1 MIILGIV
8 LVLLPPIILGLA
20 YFGYPAVLMVVRKF
34 RKTPSAP
41 ASSDEWPVVTI
52 VVPVYNEAGVIASTL
67 DRILATDYPAD
78 RRHVLVISDASSD
91 GTDAIVER
99 YADRGVQ
106 LVRLARRSGKTA
118 AENEAGRHL
127 VGEIV
132 VNMDATVV
140 VPPGALR
147 HLVAAFRDPS
157 VGVASGR
164 DVSVGDRDQERN
176 QGESGYVGYEMW
188 VRRLET
194 DCGTIVGASGCF
206 FAIRRVLF
214 DSIFP
219 EALSRDFASP
229 LIAREGGYRS
239 VSVEDAV
246 CYVAR
251 TRSLHAEYRRK
262 VRTMTRGLET
272 LWYKKRL
279 LDPFRYGRFAFFLF
293 AHKLLRWL
301 VFPAL
306 VLAVVGVGILT
317 VSTSWGWVLAAL
329 GVLGLVA
336 GAVGYYWPSGSTAPK
351 LLTTAAFAV
360 SSQVAGIKAWVGA
373 LRGELNPVWEPT
385 RRPDP
390 VTPAGSA

>member
-34 RKTPSAP
+34 RKTPSAL

-329 GVLGLVA
+329 GVVGLVA

>member
-1 MIILGIV
+1 MTLLGIV
-8 LVLLPPIILGLA
+8 LVLLPPVILAAA
-20 YFGYPAVLMVVRKF
+20 YFGYPAILMMCRKL
-34 RKTPSAP
+34 RSVPLPPPSA
-41 ASSDEWPVVTI
+41 AEWPMITV
-52 VVPVYNEAGVIASTL
+52 VVPVYNEAGAIAATL
-67 DRILATDYPAD
+67 DRILASAYPAD

-91 GTDAIVER
+91 GTDEIVRR
-99 YADRGVQ
+99 YADRGVA
-106 LVRLARRSGKTA
+106 LVRLPKRSGKTA

-127 VGEIV
+127 VGDIV

-140 VPPGALR
+140 VPPEALH
-147 HLVAAFRDPS
+147 HLIAAFQDPT

-164 DVSVGDRDQERN
+164 DVSIGDRDQERN

-206 FAIRRVLF
+206 FAIRRSLF

-229 LIAREGGYRS
+229 LIAREHGYRS
-239 VSVEDAV
+239 VSVEEAV

-251 TRSLHAEYRRK
+251 TRSLRAEYRRK

-272 LWYKKRL
+272 LWYKRGL
-279 LDPFRYGRFAFFLF
+279 LNPFRFGRFAFFLF

-317 VSTSWGWVLAAL
+317 LTTSWGWALAVLGILAL
-329 GVLGLVA
+329 GA
-336 GAVGYYWPSGSTAPK
+336 GAIGYYWPSGSTAPR
-351 LLTTAAFAV
+351 LLTTMAFAV
-360 SSQVAGIKAWVGA
+360 SSQVAGVKAWIGA

-390 VTPAGSA
+390 VTPGGSA

>member
-1 MIILGIV
+1 MITLGIV

-34 RKTPSAP
+34 RKTPSVP
-41 ASSDEWPVVTI
+41 TSSDEWPVVTI

-360 SSQVAGIKAWVGA
+360 SSQVAGIKAWIGA

>member
-1 MIILGIV
+1 M
-8 LVLLPPIILGLA
+8 VLLPPAILGAA
-20 YFGYPAVLMVVRKF
+20 YVGYPAVLWLWRKL
-34 RKTPSAP
+34 RKSPSP
-41 ASSDEWPVVTI
+41 LPPFEEWPIVTI
-52 VVPVYNEAGVIASTL
+52 VVPVYNEAGAIASTL
-67 DRILATDYPAD
+67 DRILATDYPAE
-78 RRHVLVISDASSD
+78 RRHVLVISDASTD
-91 GTDAIVER
+91 GTDAIAQG
-99 YADRGVQ
+99 YADRGVT
-106 LVRLARRSGKTA
+106 LVRLPRRSGKTA

-127 VGEIV
+127 VGDIV

-147 HLVAAFRDPS
+147 HLIAAFRDPT

-164 DVSVGDRDQERN
+164 DVSVGDREQEQS
-176 QGESGYVGYEMW
+176 QGESRYVGYEMW

-206 FAIRRVLF
+206 FAIRRSLF

-229 LIAREGGYRS
+229 LIAREHGFRS

-251 TRSLHAEYRRK
+251 TRSLRAEYRRK

-272 LWYKKRL
+272 LWYKRRL
-279 LDPFRYGRFAFFLF
+279 LDPIRYGRFAFFLF

-306 VLAVVGVGILT
+306 PLAVIGVAMLT
-317 VSTSWGWVLAAL
+317 VTTSWGWILAVAGL
-329 GVLGLVA
+329 LGLGA
-336 GAVGYYWPSGSTAPK
+336 GAAGYFWPAGSAAPK

-360 SSQVAGIKAWVGA
+360 SSQVAGVKAWIGA

-390 VTPAGSA
+390 VTPGGSA

>member
-1 MIILGIV
+1 MTLLGII
-8 LVLLPPIILGLA
+8 LVLLPPAILGAA
-20 YFGYPAVLMVVRKF
+20 YFGYPALLMLWDKLR
-34 RKTPSAP
+34 RRPAPSLEVT
-41 ASSDEWPVVTI
+41 EWPMITV
-52 VVPVYNEAGVIASTL
+52 VVPVYNEEGAIAATL

-91 GTDAIVER
+91 GTDAIVAA
-99 YADRGVQ
+99 YGDRGVE
-106 LVRLARRSGKTA
+106 LVRLAKRSGKTA

-140 VPPGALR
+140 VPPDALR
-147 HLVAAFRDPS
+147 HLIAAFQDPT

-194 DCGTIVGASGCF
+194 NCGTIVGASGCF
-206 FAIRRVLF
+206 FAIRRELF

-229 LIAREGGYRS
+229 LIAREAGFRS
-239 VSVEDAV
+239 VSVEQAV

-251 TRSLHAEYRRK
+251 TRSLRAEYRRK

-272 LWYKKRL
+272 LWYKRAL
-279 LDPFRYGRFAFFLF
+279 LNPFRYGRFAFFLF

-306 VLAVVGVGILT
+306 VLAVAGIAMLT
-317 VSTSWGWVLAAL
+317 LTTSWGWVLA
-329 GVLGLVA
+329 VLGLLALAA
-336 GAVGYYWPSGSTAPK
+336 GAVGYYWPAGSNAPR

-360 SSQVAGIKAWVGA
+360 RAQVAGVKAGIGA

-390 VTPAGSA
+390 ITPGGSA